1 MSAVWSNRWCP
12 TAMFGLAAALSP
24 VVAAWAIERLGD
36 SVTRYEMLSVGTFA
50 ALGVGAF
57 AGLQRGTLWA
67 LLSAPWFGFFIGS
80 IDLRTFVW
88 LYSST
93 DVSLG
98 FAVLVPVWGTL
109 FGVWVALHRRRWW
122 SRILTVLVVA
132 GVDLTARFAWDV
144 FGPVDSAGA
153 LSDWRWAIESLIYSP
168 TAMCIV
174 LMTPR
179 SIHAGSKN
187 ETAL

>member
-24 VVAAWAIERLGD
+24 VVAAWAIQRLGD

-67 LLSAPWFGFFIGS
+67 LLSAPWVGFAIGS

-88 LYSST
+88 LYLNA
-93 DVSLG
+93 DVPLR
-98 FAVLVPVWGTL
+98 FAVLAPVWGTL
-109 FGVWVALHRRRWW
+109 FGVWVALHWRPWL
-122 SRILTVLVVA
+122 SKILIVLVVA
-132 GVDLTARFAWDV
+132 GVDFTARCAWDV

-179 SIHAGSKN
+179 SIRVESKDQ
-187 ETAL
+187 TAL